1 MNLNRNKIFKAGFW
15 VLAAFGAS
23 QIVRLIGNLLATR
36 MLTPD
41 IFGVVAIV
49 WVVLHGINMFSDIG
63 LWAAVVREK
72 KKDSDDFYNTVWT
85 MQMVRGWILFFI
97 IILFGLIIYL
107 LQNKFIV
114 NLQDVYSNKQ
124 LPFILFAVSVI
135 AIFNGYKTLAPGIL
149 SRKLK
154 RGRLE
159 FIELVSQICGVIV
172 MLAWAFLS
180 PTIWSLVSAGII
192 SAGVNFLLTNRMF
205 DIRHNIKWDKKVVRK
220 VYHFG
225 KWIFLASALTY
236 IAQQGDRIFFSL
248 HVSAEKIGIYSIA
261 YMLVMVVVTVI
272 ESLST
277 KVWYPVFC
285 NSAADIKALGN
296 KYYRVRLYSQSVSL
310 FVSLFLVLVAPTLI
324 DFLYDS
330 RYQDAGWMLQILAFT
345 LFGTTVSSVSK
356 VCLTALGKTK
366 VQMQVMLVRS
376 IALLIMLPMM
386 YTEYGFIGAILAF
399 SINSYIAI
407 PVQFYWLN
415 RVKVLNLAK
424 ETFTIMSVIL
434 FIVVIYIFDYY
445 KLLNIG

>member
-1 MNLNRNKIFKAGFW
+1 VNLNRNKIFKAGFW

-49 WVVLHGINMFSDIG
+49 WVVLHGINMFSD
-63 LWAAVVREK
+63 VVREE

-85 MQMVRGWILFFI
+85 MQMARGWILFFI
-97 IILFGLIIYL
+97 IILFGLTLYL
-107 LQNKFIV
+107 LQNEFSV

-172 MLAWAFLS
+172 MLVWAFLS

-205 DIRHNIKWDKKVVRK
+205 DIRHTIKWDKKVVLK

-285 NSAADIKALGN
+285 NATVEISRLSN
-296 KYYRVRLYSQSVSL
+296 KYYKVRLYSQTVSL
-310 FVSLFLVLVAPTLI
+310 LVMLFLILASPALI

-345 LFGTTVSSVSK
+345 LFGTTISSVSK

-376 IALLIMLPMM
+376 VALLIMLPMM
-386 YTEYGFIGAILAF
+386 YAQYGFIGAILAF
-399 SINSYIAI
+399 SINPYIAI
-407 PVQFYWLN
+407 PVQFFWLS

-424 ETFTIMSVIL
+424 EMFTFMSVIL
-434 FIVVIYIFDYY
+434 FMVIIYIFDYY
-445 KLLNIG
+445 KLLNVG

>member
-1 MNLNRNKIFKAGFW
+1 MNLDKNKIFKAGFW

-23 QIVRLIGNLLATR
+23 QIIRLIGNLLATR
-36 MLTPD
+36 MLAPD
-41 IFGVVAIV
+41 VFGVVAIV

-63 LWAAVVREK
+63 LWAAVVRK
-72 KKDSDDFYNTVWT
+72 NKNNNDDFYNTVWT
-85 MQMVRGWILFFI
+85 MQMVRGWLLFFI
-97 IILFGLIIYL
+97 IILFGATLYL
-107 LQNKFIV
+107 LQNAFSF

-124 LPFILFAVSVI
+124 LPFILFAASSI
-135 AIFNGYKTLAPGIL
+135 AIFNGYKTLAPGIF
-149 SRKLK
+149 SRELK

-159 FIELVSQICGVIV
+159 FIELVSQICGVII
-172 MLAWAFLS
+172 MLVWAFLS
-180 PTIWSLVSAGII
+180 TTIWALVSAGIM
-192 SAGVNFLLTNRMF
+192 SAVVNFLLTNRLF
-205 DIRHNIKWDKKVVRK
+205 NISHNIKWDKKVVSE

-236 IAQQGDRIFFSL
+236 IAQQGDRIYFSL

-261 YMLVMVVVTVI
+261 YMLVMVVVKVI
-272 ESLST
+272 EGLST

-285 NSAADIKALGN
+285 NSTVDIRGLSN
-296 KYYRVRLYSQSVSL
+296 KYYKVRLYSQTVSL
-310 FVSLFLVLVAPTLI
+310 LVMLFLVLASPAII

-345 LFGTTVSSVSK
+345 LFGATISSVSK

-386 YTEYGFIGAILAF
+386 YTQYGFIGAILAF
-399 SINSYIAI
+399 SINPYIAI
-407 PVQFYWLN
+407 AVQFFWLS

-424 ETFTIMSVIL
+424 EMFTFMSVIL
-434 FIVVIYIFDYY
+434 FMVIIYIFDYY